1 MKFTV
6 KIDVKKFIEK
16 GNFRTL
22 KTILEDQEP
31 ATILEMIE
39 DLPPEEKVIVFRL
52 LPKELAAHIFSELE
66 PDEQTKLLSLFKED
80 RIRDILSNMDP
91 DDRAELFD
99 EMPANVVKKLIS
111 YLTPEDREITMELLN
126 YPPNS
131 AGRLMTPEYVDL
143 EENMSVNEA
152 LKHVRETGKNKET
165 IYTLFVIDKTRK
177 LLGTVELKDLIFA
190 DPETKIRDIMKPD
203 PIFVYTTTN
212 QEEVAMIMKKYD
224 LLVIP
229 VVDSEE
235 RLVGIITIDDIVDVI
250 EEEATEDIYKMA
262 SMETIRTSY
271 LHTSPWNLFRKR
283 VIWLIL
289 LLLLESINGNI
300 IKGFD
305 EVLKGMV
312 VVAAF
317 IPTMIGTGGNTGAQ
331 ISALIIRGF
340 ALGELKL
347 KDWWKVLLR
356 EAGMGLVIGG
366 VLATVLFLRAFI
378 ISHDI
383 TVNLAVSV
391 ALLTV
396 VVYSNTLG
404 AILPFL
410 ARLLKVDPAM
420 MAGPLLT
427 TIIDVTGIGIYFLI
441 VKLITG

>member
-1 MKFTV
+1 
-6 KIDVKKFIEK
+6 
-16 GNFRTL
+16 
-22 KTILEDQEP
+22 
-31 ATILEMIE
+31 
-39 DLPPEEKVIVFRL
+39 
-52 LPKELAAHIFSELE
+52 
-66 PDEQTKLLSLFKED
+66 
-80 RIRDILSNMDP
+80 MDP

-99 EMPANVVKKLIS
+99 EMPANVVKRLIS
-111 YLTPEDREITMELLN
+111 YLAPEDREITMELLN

-143 EENMSVNEA
+143 EENMSVDKA
-152 LKHVRETGKNKET
+152 LKRVRETGKNKET
-165 IYTLFVIDKTRK
+165 IYTLFVIDRTRK

-190 DPETKIRDIMKPD
+190 DPEVKVRDIMKPD
-203 PIFVYTTTN
+203 PVFVYTITD

-271 LHTSPWNLFRKR
+271 LHTSPWDLFRKR

-300 IKGFD
+300 IKGFE

-317 IPTMIGTGGNTGAQ
+317 IPTMIDTGGNTGSQ

-356 EAGMGLVIGG
+356 EAGMGLMMGG
-366 VLATVLFLRAFI
+366 VLAAVLFLRAFI
-378 ISHDI
+378 ISHDL
-383 TVNLAVSV
+383 TVNLAVSI
-391 ALLTV
+391 ALLAV

-410 ARLLKVDPAM
+410 ARFLKIDPAM

-427 TIIDVTGIGIYFLI
+427 TVIDVTGIGMYFLI
-441 VKLITG
+441 VKLIAG